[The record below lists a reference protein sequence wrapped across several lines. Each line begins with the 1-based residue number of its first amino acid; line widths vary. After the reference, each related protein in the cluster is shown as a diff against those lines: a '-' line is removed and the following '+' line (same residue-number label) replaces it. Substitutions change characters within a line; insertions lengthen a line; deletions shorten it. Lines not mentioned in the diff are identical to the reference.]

1 MIHFLFTSRFFR
13 GVCCR
18 LEAEL
23 GSLTVAAA
31 AVGADQHTAKAAADQ
46 GRKRSRD
53 DDGNTTT
60 SSSDGAVGKNDSD
73 SECRAPKKERYR

>member
-13 GVCCR
+13 GVSCR

-23 GSLTVAAA
+23 GNLTVSAA
-31 AVGADQHTAKAAADQ
+31 AVGPDQHTAKAAANQ

-60 SSSDGAVGKNDSD
+60 RSSGGAVGRNDSD
-73 SECRAPKKERYR
+73 HECRAPKKERYR